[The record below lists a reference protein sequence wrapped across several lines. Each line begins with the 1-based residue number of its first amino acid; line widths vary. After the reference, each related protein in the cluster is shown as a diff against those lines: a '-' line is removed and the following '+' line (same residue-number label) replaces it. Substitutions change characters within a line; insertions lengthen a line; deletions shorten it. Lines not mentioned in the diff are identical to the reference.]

1 MSRLTDSALAPGR
14 LLESLA
20 TLPATLEKLLD
31 VIGDL
36 HAEMRK
42 MNKEVVAMRKGMDA
56 LSVKVSGLQDEF
68 QQTRAAVV
76 DMTGDVHR
84 MSDDVNQLVP
94 SIEGLREDL
103 GRLPFVGRRR
113 RGSDAA
119 VPNGNGM
126 PEVSLE
132 LVEPE
137 PRSPTAVE

>member
-14 LLESLA
+14 LIESLA
-20 TLPATLEKLLD
+20 TLPATLEKLLH

-36 HAEMRK
+36 HGEMRK

-68 QQTRAAVV
+68 KQTREAVV

-119 VPNGNGM
+119 APNGNGAEE
-126 PEVSLE
+126 PALE
-132 LVEPE
+132 LVEPVAE
-137 PRSPTAVE
+137 PPAAVE

>member
-68 QQTRAAVV
+68 QQTREAVV

-113 RGSDAA
+113 RGSDGT
-119 VPNGNGM
+119 VPNGT
-126 PEVSLE
+126 PEVALE

-137 PRSPTAVE
+137 PESPTVVE